1 MHENKNQQ
9 GQQPDQ
15 NDQRPLDKNQ
25 TLQDAGAAVPDYGR
39 SEQNAVEESK
49 QNSQQDNSG
58 MPLKNDETI
67 GNP

>member
-9 GQQPDQ
+9 GQQPGQ

-39 SEQNAVEESK
+39 SEQTAIE
-49 QNSQQDNSG
+49 QDNNPQQG
-58 MPLKNDETI
+58 MPLDNDETI